1 MIEYYK
7 KSDKKNQVEKIKRP
21 IKGCWVKVVNPT
33 EEEISILSEEF
44 RIDPTEISDG
54 LDIHETPRVDTEED
68 KIYIHSTVPTET
80 ISQDH
85 DSSFLIVITKDHL
98 FSISK
103 HKLEIIDSIL
113 DFKRE
118 TRYFSNSRNLFKI
131 LFGISRAFENSVGT
145 ISKEL
150 KKSKF
155 DISKIKNK
163 DLEKLIKYEDRLTSY
178 TSSFGATIHIYHK
191 IMREKSI
198 NLTEEDR
205 EEIEDL
211 IVDLNETLVLCNETL
226 QSISNRRNYYN
237 AKLSNDLNK
246 TVLILTVTTVFL
258 SIPTMIGGI
267 YGMNIPLPY
276 QEKENFIYILFG
288 AILLIWAGMIL
299 VLKRLKIF

>member
-7 KSDKKNQVEKIKRP
+7 KSDRKNQIEKVKLP
-21 IKGCWVKVVNPT
+21 MKGCWVKVVNPT
-33 EEEISILSEEF
+33 EEEIKLLSDKFNLDQEQI
-44 RIDPTEISDG
+44 RDG
-54 LDIHETPRVDTEED
+54 LDIHETPRVDSEDD

-85 DSSFLIVITKDHL
+85 DSSFLIIITKEHF

-103 HKLEIIDSIL
+103 HKLEIVDSTL
-113 DFKRE
+113 DSKRE
-118 TRYFSNSRNLFKI
+118 TKNFSNSKNLFKL
-131 LFGISRAFENSVGT
+131 LFGISRSFENSVGE

-150 KKSKF
+150 KKSRF
-155 DISKIKNK
+155 DISKIKTK
-163 DLEKLIKYEDRLTSY
+163 DLEKLIKYEDRLASY

-191 IMREKSI
+191 IIREKSI
-198 NLTEEDR
+198 NLAEEDR

-211 IVDLNETLVLCNETL
+211 IIDLNETLVLCNETL

-246 TVLILTVTTVFL
+246 TVLILTITTVFL

-276 QEKENFIYILFG
+276 QEKENLVYMVFG
-288 AILLIWAGMIL
+288 IIL
-299 VLKRLKIF
+299 VIWVGMFFGLKKLKIF